1 MTMVSLTT
9 SETSWQ
15 SRLRGVFRS
24 SLVFTVLALVILIIT
39 MTVLNPDF
47 LSLGNLNNITRQAS
61 INAIIAVGMTF
72 VILEGTVDLSVGS
85 VLALSGTL
93 MAGLMI
99 NNQMNPVLA
108 VILGLVAGVICG
120 FVTGTTV
127 AYLLVPGIIASLGMM
142 EITRGLALLYT
153 GGYPLS
159 GIPSSFSWLGNGN
172 IGPLPTPLVLTII
185 VYFLA
190 YLVLNRTPMGRYVY
204 ALGGNEEAVRLSG
217 IKVKLY
223 KALPFMI
230 SGFTAALAGAIAVS
244 RMSSGQ
250 PSIGTGFELDA
261 IAAVVL
267 GGTSI
272 AGGKGNI
279 WGTLVGALTLA
290 VLSNGLN
297 FIGVSPYTQR
307 VIKGAII
314 IVAVIIATRSRGRD

>member
-1 MTMVSLTT
+1 MTTVDSSSGRSKISGIFRNSLT
-9 SETSWQ
+9 
-15 SRLRGVFRS
+15 
-24 SLVFTVLALVILIIT
+24 FTVLALVILMIV
-39 MTVLNPDF
+39 MTILNPDF
-47 LSLGNLNNITRQAS
+47 LGWGNMSNITRQAS

-72 VILEGTVDLSVGS
+72 VILEGSVDLSVGS
-85 VLALSGTL
+85 IVALAGTI

-99 NNQMNPVLA
+99 HNNLNPFLA
-108 VILGLVAGVICG
+108 VGVGLLVGIACGLV
-120 FVTGTTV
+120 TGLSV
-127 AYLLVPGIIASLGMM
+127 AYLRVPGIIASLGMM

-159 GIPSSFSWLGNGN
+159 GVPSSFSWLGNGN
-172 IGPLPTPLVLTII
+172 IGAIPTPLILTLI
-185 VYFLA
+185 VYFVGF
-190 YLVLNRTPMGRYVY
+190 LVLNRTPAGRYIY

-217 IKVKLY
+217 ISVAKY
-223 KALPFMI
+223 KALPFI
-230 SGFTAALAGAIAVS
+230 VSGFTAALAGAIAVS

-279 WGTLVGALTLA
+279 WGTLVGAFTLA

-314 IVAVIIATRSRGRD
+314 IVAVIISSRKRD

>member
-1 MTMVSLTT
+1 MTTDSATDSSGGWATNLKGM
-9 SETSWQ
+9 
-15 SRLRGVFRS
+15 FRS
-24 SLVFTVLALVILIIT
+24 SLVFTVIALVLLIIA
-39 MTVLNPDF
+39 MSVINPDF
-47 LSLGNLNNITRQAS
+47 LTLGNMGNITRQAS
-61 INAIIAVGMTF
+61 VNAIIAVGMTF

-93 MAGLMI
+93 MAGMMI
-99 NNQMNPVLA
+99 HYNMNPFLA
-108 VILGLVAGVICG
+108 VLIGFGVGAACGLVTGVA
-120 FVTGTTV
+120 T
-127 AYLLVPGIIASLGMM
+127 AYLMVPGIIASLGMM

-172 IGPLPTPLVLTII
+172 IGPFPTPLVLTIV
-185 VYFLA
+185 VYILA
-190 YLVLNRTPMGRYVY
+190 YLVLNRTPVGRYIY

-217 IKVKLY
+217 VRVKFY
-223 KALPFMI
+223 KALPFVV

-279 WGTLVGALTLA
+279 WGTLIGALTLA

-297 FIGVSPYTQR
+297 FVGVSPYAQR
-307 VIKGAII
+307 VIKGII
-314 IVAVIIATRSRGRD
+314 IIGAVVIALRSKDND